1 MAINIYEPS
10 KFRTQGIED
19 LSTQLSLTVHNGRIV
34 VDYVEPKKDLQFT
47 GNNFSELEGRGIK
60 WTDNRKTKSFK
71 YAGNSLKSDLSIN
84 LEEEETYKIA
94 DTSVISLT
102 ELGNTVTK
110 SNLKTVGIL
119 RSLKVS
125 GNTEL
130 GEFVFFNSD
139 LNRVGINDDAPGASL
154 TIKENNCIVG
164 LGSKKNNIAFI
175 GTLNNSNLDIGTDG
189 EARISLLA
197 NNVVR
202 VRGKLIADSI
212 ETEATPYLLFKET
225 ESETNYGKGIVWH
238 QMQGP
243 NKQLILQANPDRI
256 FSTET
261 IDLDQDKYYSINNMP
276 VLTYRELGNSVL
288 FSNLIKVGVLQ
299 DLQVAGDAAIARRVM
314 TSQVEV
320 GRFVIDEDKL
330 TVRDTLEIARGNTTE
345 IKVADTITI
354 GNVDNNN
361 RAISI
366 YGKLVVGSAS
376 PKDNADLTVNGSV
389 SFSNKRFE
397 VGAKAPTSGNYN
409 KGDIVW
415 NTEPQP
421 NSYIGWVCVV
431 PGAPGVWLPFGTISS
446 R

>member
-1 MAINIYEPS
+1 M
-10 KFRTQGIED
+10 
-19 LSTQLSLTVHNGRIV
+19 
-34 VDYVEPKKDLQFT
+34 
-47 GNNFSELEGRGIK
+47 
-60 WTDNRKTKSFK
+60 NRM
-71 YAGNSLKSDLSIN
+71 
-84 LEEEETYKIA
+84 
-94 DTSVISLT
+94 
-102 ELGNTVTK
+102 
-110 SNLKTVGIL
+110 
-119 RSLKVS
+119 
-125 GNTEL
+125 
-130 GEFVFFNSD
+130 
-139 LNRVGINDDAPGASL
+139 GINDDAPGASL
-154 TIKENNCIVG
+154 TIKENNCIIA
-164 LGSKKNNIAFI
+164 LGSKKNNFAFI

-189 EARISLLA
+189 EARISLLS
-197 NNVVR
+197 NNVVKIK
-202 VRGKLIADSI
+202 GKLIADSV

-225 ESETNYGKGIVWH
+225 ETEANYGKGIVWH
-238 QMQGP
+238 QLHGP
-243 NKQLILQANPDRI
+243 NKQLILQATPDRI
-256 FSTET
+256 FSTEN